1 MLTLLQNIFLPKS
14 FFEGS
19 PLERRR
25 SMLMH
30 KLILFGLCAF
40 GFYFVYFPDYDHTVN
55 LIGMAGYWG
64 LLALLLI
71 GAPYL
76 WVAHATFLWS
86 ILYVGYM
93 AAWTGG
99 INSPAMVWMTALV
112 LPAILL
118 LERVPAFIWVG
129 IVFAANLF
137 LFLISKLGV
146 VSSDINMAN
155 EVMLWAI
162 MSKLFV
168 IAFALFVGL
177 IAQHM
182 HRNQVAEMERS
193 NEELEKT
200 HQELLRA
207 QAHKD
212 EFIASVGHE
221 LRTPMNAILGLNGI
235 LSSELA
241 TRPDDAQVVDHIR
254 RSTEQLLQVVND
266 ILDFSQ
272 LQAGRLTLHDD
283 EFALRETLL
292 DVMSAFEVKVH
303 AKVIQLNLDVAA
315 GQITLRAQ
323 VVGAGVMF
331 EVEDTGIGIAADRQ
345 KQIFHGFEHADVQT
359 NRQYGGTGLGLS
371 ICERLVTLQGGIIGV
386 NSVQGQG
393 SRFWF
398 VLPLR
403 RIAMHDA
410 KVAAE
415 MARTLV
421 DQVLQILLVDDN
433 AVNLLV
439 ARMMLKK
446 CFPQATI
453 VEASNGPDALV
464 ALRKQYFDL
473 VLMDMVMPDMDGLQV
488 TQAIR
493 QTLPAPV
500 CNMPVLALTASSNP
514 VDHDRC
520 LAAGMDDVLHKPL
533 DEQQLIVKISTVLAA
548 HKQRSQT

>member
-1 MLTLLQNIFLPKS
+1 
-14 FFEGS
+14 
-19 PLERRR
+19 
-25 SMLMH
+25 
-30 KLILFGLCAF
+30 
-40 GFYFVYFPDYDHTVN
+40 
-55 LIGMAGYWG
+55 
-64 LLALLLI
+64 
-71 GAPYL
+71 
-76 WVAHATFLWS
+76 
-86 ILYVGYM
+86 
-93 AAWTGG
+93 
-99 INSPAMVWMTALV
+99 
-112 LPAILL
+112 
-118 LERVPAFIWVG
+118 
-129 IVFAANLF
+129 
-137 LFLISKLGV
+137 
-146 VSSDINMAN
+146 
-155 EVMLWAI
+155 
-162 MSKLFV
+162 
-168 IAFALFVGL
+168 
-177 IAQHM
+177 
-182 HRNQVAEMERS
+182 
-193 NEELEKT
+193 
-200 HQELLRA
+200 
-207 QAHKD
+207 
-212 EFIASVGHE
+212 
-221 LRTPMNAILGLNGI
+221 
-235 LSSELA
+235 
-241 TRPDDAQVVDHIR
+241 
-254 RSTEQLLQVVND
+254 
-266 ILDFSQ
+266 
-272 LQAGRLTLHDD
+272 
-283 EFALRETLL
+283 
-292 DVMSAFEVKVH
+292 
-303 AKVIQLNLDVAA
+303 
-315 GQITLRAQ
+315 
-323 VVGAGVMF
+323 
-331 EVEDTGIGIAADRQ
+331 
-345 KQIFHGFEHADVQT
+345 VQT